1 MAALSG
7 THSLHGSADDA
18 ALAPG
23 TPLVLRLLS
32 CERPL
37 DGTSCHALDGV
48 DTVSIGRA
56 DAASVSRTP
65 GALALG
71 VPDKAMSAAHARIVR
86 DGRRWMLEDAGS
98 RNGVLLNGERED
110 RAHLVDG
117 DLFELGETLWL
128 FRDARG
134 PRSRDLPLDVDQ
146 RTLPELLPGL
156 RTFSP
161 ALREAFEALARIV
174 HVRVPVLL
182 QAESGTGK
190 ELCARAI
197 HEQSRRPGAFVAVNC
212 GALPETLAT
221 SELFGYRRG
230 AFSGATEDRSGLVR
244 SAHDGTLFLDE
255 IADLPLASQALLLRV
270 LQEREVTPIGATQP
284 VPVDLQIVAASHR
297 DLKTLVRQELFR
309 NDLYARL
316 AGFTVRLPPL
326 RERREDFGLLIS
338 TLLARSPLGATT
350 TLTANAARALLAYDW
365 PLNVRELE
373 SCLTVASTLASGG
386 AIRRRHLPEALRE
399 PAAAAPDEASPH
411 TDPHE
416 DDQRKAELMAL
427 LREHQGNITS
437 IARATGWNRVQIH
450 RWLKRFEL
458 DPRPFRGR

>member
-1 MAALSG
+1 VSG

-23 TPLVLRLLS
+23 TPVVFRLLS
-32 CERPL
+32 CDRPL
-37 DGTSCHALDGV
+37 AGSSCHALDGIAAV
-48 DTVSIGRA
+48 TIGRA
-56 DAASVSRTP
+56 AEATVDRAAST
-65 GALALG
+65 LTLG
-71 VPDKAMSAAHARIVR
+71 VPDRAMSSAHARLVR
-86 DGRRWMLEDAGS
+86 DGRRWVIEDAGS

-117 DLFELGETLWL
+117 DLFTLGETLWL
-128 FRDARG
+128 FRDRAG
-134 PRSRDLPLDVDQ
+134 PRSRALPLDVDD
-146 RTLPELLPGL
+146 RALPEPLPGL
-156 RTFSP
+156 RTFAP
-161 ALREAFEALARIV
+161 ALLEAYEALARVV

-197 HEQSRRPGAFVAVNC
+197 HAQSRRTGAFVAVNC
-212 GALPETLAT
+212 GALPESLAS

-230 AFSGATEDRSGLVR
+230 AFSGATEDRGGLVR
-244 SAHDGTLFLDE
+244 GAHEGTLFLDE

-270 LQEREVTPIGATQP
+270 LQEREVTPLGATQA
-284 VPVDLQIVAASHR
+284 VAVDLQVVAASHR
-297 DLKTLVRQELFR
+297 DLKALVRQDLFR
-309 NDLYARL
+309 HDLYARL
-316 AGFTVRLPPL
+316 AGFTVRLAPL
-326 RERREDFGLLIS
+326 RERREDFGLLVAA
-338 TLLARSPLGATT
+338 LLARSPFGATAQ
-350 TLTANAARALLAYDW
+350 LTANAARALLAYDW

-373 SCLTVASTLASGG
+373 SCLTVASTLADGG
-386 AIRRRHLPEALRE
+386 PIRRRHLPEALRE
-399 PAAAAPDEASPH
+399 PAAATPDDDAPS
-411 TDPHE
+411 
-416 DDQRKAELMAL
+416 DDDQQRKAELIAL

>member
-1 MAALSG
+1 VVSG

-23 TPLVLRLLS
+23 APLVFRLLS

-37 DGTSCHALDGV
+37 AGSSCHALDGIDRV
-48 DTVSIGRA
+48 AIGRA
-56 DAASVSRTP
+56 VEPSASRTA

-71 VPDKAMSAAHARIVR
+71 VPDKAMSTAHARLVR

-110 RAHLVDG
+110 RAQLVDG

-134 PRSRDLPLDVDQ
+134 PRSRDLPLDVDD
-146 RTLPELLPGL
+146 RALPEALPGL
-156 RTFSP
+156 RTYAP
-161 ALREAFEALARIV
+161 ALREAFEALARVV
-174 HVRVPVLL
+174 HVRVPVLI

-190 ELCARAI
+190 ELCARAL
-197 HEQSRRPGAFVAVNC
+197 HELSRRPGAFVAVNC
-212 GALPETLAT
+212 GALPETLAS
-221 SELFGYRRG
+221 SELFGHRRG
-230 AFSGATEDRSGLVR
+230 AFSGAIEDRGGLVR
-244 SAHDGTLFLDE
+244 AAHDGTLFLDE

-284 VPVDLQIVAASHR
+284 LPVDLQVIAASHR
-297 DLKTLVRQELFR
+297 DLRALVRQELFR
-309 NDLYARL
+309 HDLYARL
-316 AGFTVRLPPL
+316 AGFSVRIAPL
-326 RERREDFGLLIS
+326 RERREDLGLLVA
-338 TLLARSPLGATT
+338 TLLARSPFGAAA
-350 TLTANAARALLAYDW
+350 TLTANAARALATYDW

-373 SCLTVASTLASGG
+373 SCLTVASTLAAGG

-399 PAAAAPDEASPH
+399 PAADAPDDTAAH
-411 TDPHE
+411 D
-416 DDQRKAELMAL
+416 DDQRRAELVAL
-427 LREHQGNITS
+427 LREHQGNITQ

-450 RWLKRFEL
+450 RWLKRFDL

>member
-1 MAALSG
+1 VVSR
-7 THSLHGSADDA
+7 THSLHGSGDDA

-23 TPLVLRLLS
+23 APLVFRLLS

-37 DGTSCHALDGV
+37 AGTSCHALDGIDAV
-48 DTVSIGRA
+48 AIGRA
-56 DAASVSRTP
+56 AEASVQRTP
-65 GALALG
+65 GALAIG
-71 VPDKAMSAAHARIVR
+71 VPDRAMSTAHARIVR
-86 DGRRWMLEDAGS
+86 DGRRWLIEDAGS
-98 RNGVLLNGERED
+98 RNGVVLNGEREE
-110 RAHLVDG
+110 RAPLVDG

-128 FRDARG
+128 FRNARG
-134 PRSRDLPLDVDQ
+134 PRSRDLPLDVDD
-146 RTLPELLPGL
+146 RALPELLPGL

-161 ALREAFEALARIV
+161 ALREALESLARIV

-190 ELCARAI
+190 ELCARAL
-197 HEQSRRPGAFVAVNC
+197 HDLSRRPGAFVAVNC

-230 AFSGATEDRSGLVR
+230 AFSGATEDRGGLVR
-244 SAHDGTLFLDE
+244 GAHEGTLFLDE

-270 LQEREVTPIGATQP
+270 LQEREVTPLGATQP
-284 VPVDLQIVAASHR
+284 VPVDLQIIAASHR
-297 DLKTLVRQELFR
+297 DLKALVRQELFR
-309 NDLYARL
+309 HDLYARL
-316 AGFTVRLPPL
+316 AGFSVRLAPL
-326 RERREDFGLLIS
+326 RERREDVGLLVA
-338 TLLARSPLGATT
+338 TLLARAPFGATA
-350 TLTANAARALLAYDW
+350 TLTANAARALLSYDW

-373 SCLTVASTLASGG
+373 ACLTVASTLAGGG

-399 PAAAAPDEASPH
+399 PAAAPDEAASH
-411 TDPHE
+411 D

-450 RWLKRFEL
+450 RWLKRFDL

>member
-1 MAALSG
+1 MTAVSG
-7 THSLHGSADDA
+7 THSLHGSADDT

-23 TPLVLRLLS
+23 TPLVFRLLS

-37 DGTSCHALDGV
+37 AGTSCHALDGI
-48 DTVSIGRA
+48 DTVAIGRA
-56 DAASVSRTP
+56 AAASVRREP

-71 VPDKAMSAAHARIVR
+71 VPDRAMSTAHARLVR
-86 DGRRWMLEDAGS
+86 DGRRWVIEDAGS
-98 RNGVLLNGERED
+98 RNGVVLNGERED

-117 DLFELGETLWL
+117 DVFELGETLWL
-128 FRDARG
+128 FRDRGG
-134 PRSRDLPLDVDQ
+134 PRRRDLPPDLDE
-146 RTLPELLPGL
+146 RALPEPLPGL

-161 ALREAFEALARIV
+161 ALHEAFEALARIV

-197 HEQSRRPGAFVAVNC
+197 HERSRRPGAFIAVNC
-212 GALPETLAT
+212 GALPETIAT
-221 SELFGYRRG
+221 SELFGVRRG
-230 AFSGATEDRSGLVR
+230 AFSGATEDRGGLIR
-244 SAHDGTLFLDE
+244 GAHDGTLFLDE

-284 VPVDLQIVAASHR
+284 VPVDLQVVAASHR
-297 DLKTLVRQELFR
+297 DLKVLVRQELFR
-309 NDLYARL
+309 HDLYARL
-316 AGFTVRLPPL
+316 AGFTVRLAPL
-326 RERREDFGLLIS
+326 RERREDLGLLVA
-338 TLLARSPLGATT
+338 TLLARSPFGATAQ
-350 TLTANAARALLAYDW
+350 LTANAARALVTYDW

-373 SCLTVASTLASGG
+373 SCLVVASTLADGG
-386 AIRRRHLPEALRE
+386 TIRRRHLPETLRE
-399 PAAAAPDEASPH
+399 PAAAAPDDAAGPS
-411 TDPHE
+411 D
-416 DDQRKAELMAL
+416 DDQQRRAELVAL
-427 LREHQGNITS
+427 LREHQGNITA